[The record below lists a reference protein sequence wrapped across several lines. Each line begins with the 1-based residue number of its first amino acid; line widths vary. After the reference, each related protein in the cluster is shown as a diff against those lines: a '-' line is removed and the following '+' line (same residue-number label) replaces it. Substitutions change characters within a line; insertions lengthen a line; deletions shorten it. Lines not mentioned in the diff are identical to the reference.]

1 MRAKI
6 LYLKLHIAEEEVLR
20 AGGRARK
27 LPGFKGWFEYLFYDI
42 MAKEQL
48 AAVLSRLVIYRSG
61 VLKFVAYNYE
71 FGISML
77 NSSQI

>member
-1 MRAKI
+1 M
-6 LYLKLHIAEEEVLR
+6 
-20 AGGRARK
+20 
-27 LPGFKGWFEYLFYDI
+27 PGFKGWFEYLFYDI